1 MIESTDSVDRAGQQS
16 RPIDDEV
23 VRITNLSKTF
33 HKRGLKAL
41 DDVNFT
47 LRHGTFT
54 SIIGPSGCGK
64 STLLKIIAGL
74 IPATSGEILLKG
86 EPVSGPRQDI
96 GIMFQQPTLLP
107 WRTSL
112 ENVLLPIEI
121 REGASAAEAKSDKA
135 RQLLD
140 LVGLNGF
147 DQVHPFELSG
157 GMAQRVAICRMLV
170 TGPAILLLDEPF
182 GALDELTREYM
193 NVELQRICIERDATA
208 FMVTHAIQE
217 AVFLADQVFVM
228 SARPGRI
235 AEIVDVDL
243 PRPRTLDMMTTP
255 EFGALVRH
263 VRHRLDELGGAD
275 DGLSGIGGGGQ

>member
-1 MIESTDSVDRAGQQS
+1 MAESAESRVRAGQQS
-16 RPIDDEV
+16 RPNRDEV
-23 VRITNLSKTF
+23 VRVSDLSKTF
-33 HKRGLKAL
+33 HKRGLTAL
-41 DDVNFT
+41 EAVNVT
-47 LRHGTFT
+47 LRHSTFT

-64 STLLKIIAGL
+64 STLLKIMAGL
-74 IPATSGEILLKG
+74 IPATSGEVLLKG
-86 EPVSGPRQDI
+86 EPVTGPRKDI

-121 REGASAAEAKSDKA
+121 RSGAAADEAASDRA
-135 RQLLD
+135 RELLD
-140 LVGLNGF
+140 LVGLEGF
-147 DQVHPFELSG
+147 DHVHPFELSG

-170 TGPAILLLDEPF
+170 TEPAILLLDEPF

-193 NVELQRICIERDATA
+193 NVELQRICLERDATS
-208 FMVTHAIQE
+208 FMVTHAISE
-217 AVFLADQVFVM
+217 AVFLGDEVLVM

-255 EFGALVRH
+255 EFASLVRH
-263 VRHRLDELGGAD
+263 VRHRLDELGA
-275 DGLSGIGGGGQ
+275 IA

>member
-1 MIESTDSVDRAGQQS
+1 MASITYHVSLKDISHVFTDGREPLPALSHVHLDVPSGQ
-16 RPIDDEV
+16 
-23 VRITNLSKTF
+23 
-33 HKRGLKAL
+33 
-41 DDVNFT
+41 
-47 LRHGTFT
+47 FT

-64 STLLKIIAGL
+64 STLLKIMAGL
-74 IPATSGEILLKG
+74 IPATSGEILLNG
-86 EPVSGPRQDI
+86 EPVTGPRQDI

-112 ENVLLPIEI
+112 DNVLLPIEI
-121 REGASAAEAKSDKA
+121 RSGAAEAKA
-135 RQLLD
+135 RSEDALNLLE
-140 LVGLNGF
+140 LVGLKGF
-147 DQVHPFELSG
+147 DEVRPFELSG

-193 NVELQRICIERDATA
+193 NVELQRICLEREATS
-208 FMVTHAIQE
+208 FMVTHAIPE

-235 AEIVDVDL
+235 DTIVEVDL

-255 EFGALVRH
+255 EFGALVRK
-263 VRHRLDELGGAD
+263 VRASLDMGMN
-275 DGLSGIGGGGQ
+275 GGGLA

>member
-1 MIESTDSVDRAGQQS
+1 MN
-16 RPIDDEV
+16 DEV
-23 VRITNLSKTF
+23 VRVTNLNKTF

-41 DDVNFT
+41 DNVDMT

-54 SIIGPSGCGK
+54 SVIGPSGCGK
-64 STLLKIIAGL
+64 STLLKILAGL
-74 IPATSGEILLKG
+74 IPATSGEILLSGK
-86 EPVSGPRQDI
+86 PVTGPRQDI

-107 WRTSL
+107 WRTAL

-121 REGASAAEAKSDKA
+121 RSGSAAAKKQSDVGM
-135 RQLLD
+135 QLLE

-147 DQVHPFELSG
+147 HDVRPFELSG

-193 NVELQRICIERDATA
+193 NVELQRICRERDATS
-208 FMVTHAIQE
+208 FMVTHAIPE

-235 AEIVDVDL
+235 ATVVDVDL
-243 PRPRTLDMMTTP
+243 PRPRNLDMMTTP
-255 EFGALVRH
+255 EFGALVHR
-263 VRHRLDELGGAD
+263 VRESLDM
-275 DGLSGIGGGGQ
+275 GIDGGGLA

>member
-1 MIESTDSVDRAGQQS
+1 MIESTDAVDRVGQEP
-16 RPIDDEV
+16 RPVNDEV
-23 VRITNLSKTF
+23 VRITGLSKTF
-33 HKRGLKAL
+33 HKRGLNAL
-41 DDVNFT
+41 DDVDMV

-54 SIIGPSGCGK
+54 SVIGPSGCGK
-64 STLLKIIAGL
+64 STLLKIMAGL
-74 IPATSGEILLKG
+74 IPASSGEILLNG
-86 EPVSGPRQDI
+86 AEVTGPRQDI

-112 ENVLLPIEI
+112 ANVLLPIEI
-121 REGASAAEAKSDKA
+121 RSGSAAAQA
-135 RQLLD
+135 RSADALQLLE
-140 LVGLNGF
+140 LVGLAGF
-147 DQVHPFELSG
+147 DQVRPFELSG

-193 NVELQRICIERDATA
+193 NVELQRICRERDATS
-208 FMVTHAIQE
+208 FMVTHAIPE

-235 AEIVDVDL
+235 ATIVDVDL

-255 EFGALVRH
+255 EFGALVRR
-263 VRHRLDELGGAD
+263 VRHELDM
-275 DGLSGIGGGGQ
+275 GIGGGGEE

>member
-1 MIESTDSVDRAGQQS
+1 MTTADKGTDRAGQQS
-16 RPIDDEV
+16 RPIDNEV
-23 VRITNLSKTF
+23 VKVTNLNKTF

-41 DDVNFT
+41 DNVNVS

-54 SIIGPSGCGK
+54 SVIGPSGCGK
-64 STLLKIIAGL
+64 STLLKIMAGL
-74 IPATSGEILLKG
+74 IPATSGEILLSG
-86 EPVSGPRQDI
+86 RPVTGPRQDI

-112 ENVLLPIEI
+112 DNVLLPIEI
-121 REGASAAEAKSDKA
+121 RSGTAAAQAKSDDA
-135 RQLLD
+135 LQLLE
-140 LVGLNGF
+140 LVGLAGF
-147 DQVHPFELSG
+147 DQVRPFELSG

-193 NVELQRICIERDATA
+193 NVELQRICQERDATS
-208 FMVTHAIQE
+208 FMVTHAIPE

-235 AEIVDVDL
+235 AAVIDVDL

-255 EFGALVRH
+255 EFGALVHR
-263 VRHRLDELGGAD
+263 VREHLDM
-275 DGLSGIGGGGQ
+275 GINGGGLA

>member
-1 MIESTDSVDRAGQQS
+1 MTASADRSDRAGQES
-16 RPIDDEV
+16 SPVTGEV
-23 VRITNLSKTF
+23 VRITALSKTF
-33 HKRGLKAL
+33 HKRGLMAL
-41 DDVNFT
+41 ESIDVS

-54 SIIGPSGCGK
+54 SVIGPSGCGK
-64 STLLKIIAGL
+64 STLLKIMAGL
-74 IPATSGEILLKG
+74 IPATSGEILLQGK
-86 EPVSGPRQDI
+86 PVTGPRQDI

-121 REGASAAEAKSDKA
+121 RSGSAAAQAKSADA
-135 RQLLD
+135 MQLLD
-140 LVGLNGF
+140 LVGLAGF
-147 DQVHPFELSG
+147 DQVRPFELSG

-193 NVELQRICIERDATA
+193 NVELQRICRERDATA
-208 FMVTHAIQE
+208 FMVTHAIPE
-217 AVFLADQVFVM
+217 AVFLADHVLVM

-235 AEIVDVDL
+235 AEVVDVDL

-255 EFGALVRH
+255 EFGALVRR
-263 VRHRLDELGGAD
+263 VRQHLDMGTD
-275 DGLSGIGGGGQ
+275 GGGQP

>member
-1 MIESTDSVDRAGQQS
+1 MTTADKGTDRAGQQS
-16 RPIDDEV
+16 RPIDNEV
-23 VRITNLSKTF
+23 VKVTNLNKTF

-41 DDVNFT
+41 DNVNVS

-54 SIIGPSGCGK
+54 SVIGPSGCGK
-64 STLLKIIAGL
+64 STLLKIMAGL
-74 IPATSGEILLKG
+74 IPATSGEILLSG
-86 EPVSGPRQDI
+86 RPVTGPRQDI

-112 ENVLLPIEI
+112 DNVLLPIEI
-121 REGASAAEAKSDKA
+121 RSGTAAAQAKSEDA
-135 RQLLD
+135 LQLLE
-140 LVGLNGF
+140 LVGLAGF
-147 DQVHPFELSG
+147 DQVRPFELSG

-193 NVELQRICIERDATA
+193 NVELQRICRERDATS
-208 FMVTHAIQE
+208 FMVTHAIPE

-235 AEIVDVDL
+235 AAVVDVDL

-255 EFGALVRH
+255 EFGALGHRVREH
-263 VRHRLDELGGAD
+263 LDM
-275 DGLSGIGGGGQ
+275 GINGGGLA

>member
-1 MIESTDSVDRAGQQS
+1 MIESTDSVDRAGQES
-16 RPIDDEV
+16 RPINDEV
-23 VRITNLSKTF
+23 VRITKLNKTF

-41 DDVNFT
+41 DNVDVT

-54 SIIGPSGCGK
+54 SVIGPSGCGK
-64 STLLKIIAGL
+64 STLLKIMAGL
-74 IPATSGEILLKG
+74 IPATSGEILLNG
-86 EPVSGPRQDI
+86 EPVTGPRQDI

-112 ENVLLPIEI
+112 DNVLLPIEI
-121 REGASAAEAKSDKA
+121 RSGAAEAKA
-135 RQLLD
+135 RSEDALNLLE
-140 LVGLNGF
+140 LVGLKGF
-147 DQVHPFELSG
+147 DEVRPFELSG

-193 NVELQRICIERDATA
+193 NVELQRICLEREATS
-208 FMVTHAIQE
+208 FMVTHAIPE

-235 AEIVDVDL
+235 DTIVEVDL

-255 EFGALVRH
+255 EFGALVRK
-263 VRHRLDELGGAD
+263 VRASLDMGMN
-275 DGLSGIGGGGQ
+275 GGGLA